1 MKVNS
6 KIWAAIL
13 PIVFVGMACSNMGY
27 KKTKSGLEYKI
38 FDQGKGKTLKP
49 GDIIKFNYKLTYNDS
64 VIAQSYG
71 SLPGYDMVDST
82 GRPYDFAEV
91 LKFCKNGDSL
101 VTIQSVDTIMK
112 NNPMG
117 LPPYMKKGGKIR
129 MMLKI
134 TQVFNSQDSVMKDY
148 QAEMEIFKKKEIA
161 TVESYLK
168 RNNIKAE
175 KMNGVFVEVKDK
187 GTGAPAAAGKLV
199 SIKYT
204 GYNLDGK
211 AFDSNIDSTKQTQ
224 KHGLEPFEFV
234 AGQSGAIFGM
244 LEGVTAFNKG
254 GKGRL
259 FIPSHMAYGP
269 QGSPPVIQPNEHL
282 MFEIEV
288 VDVKEQPA
296 QPAQPGQP
304 SVQVQEP
311 TKK

>member
-13 PIVFVGMACSNMGY
+13 PIVFLGMACSNMGY

-38 FDQGKGKTLKP
+38 FNEGKGKNLKA

-71 SLPGYDMVDST
+71 SMPGYDMVDSA

-101 VTIQSVDTIMK
+101 ITIQSVDTIMK
-112 NNPMG
+112 SNPMG
-117 LPPYMKKGGKIR
+117 LPPYMKKGGKIK

-134 TQVFNSQDSVMKDY
+134 TSVFDNQETVMKDY
-148 QAEMEIFKKKEIA
+148 QAEMQKFKDKELA
-161 TVESYLK
+161 VVQSYIK
-168 RNNIKAE
+168 RNNINAQ
-175 KMNGVFVEVKDK
+175 KMNGVFVEVKEK
-187 GTGAPAAAGKLV
+187 GTGPAAASGKLV

-204 GYNLDGK
+204 GYTLEGK
-211 AFDSNIDSTKQTQ
+211 PFDSNIDSTKQTQ
-224 KHGLEPFEFV
+224 KHGMEPFEFV

-259 FIPSHMAYGP
+259 FIPAHMGYGA
-269 QGSPPVIQPNEHL
+269 QGSPPAIKPNEHL
-282 MFEIEV
+282 VFDIEV
-288 VDVKEQPA
+288 VDVKDQPA
-296 QPAQPGQP
+296 QPAQQPGQQMP
-304 SVQVQEP
+304 SPKGGQ
-311 TKK
+311 